1 MTSAPGPERAA
12 GVRPRLV
19 LMGEFSSGK
28 STLANILLG
37 GPFLPMQ
44 VTATRLPPV
53 FVTYGAPSVLAVGQG
68 GETLAMDPSDLGA
81 LASGGFSALH
91 VTLQAELLQ
100 LCDLVDLP
108 GISDPNLPEG
118 SWDGIL
124 GAADIVLWCTHA
136 TQAWRQSEAAMWD
149 RLRGATS
156 GRNLLLV
163 TQIDKLQAPRDRDR
177 VLTRVAGE
185 TAGRFAAV
193 HPVALLQALHAGQDE
208 TMWRESG
215 VQGLIE
221 GLVEMLLAQEGAAL
235 PPASPAPSPASPGA
249 PPARAP
255 VRPLRVQRPAPV
267 SDADIPAGRAGRV

>member
-1 MTSAPGPERAA
+1 MTPPPGPDRTAVA
-12 GVRPRLV
+12 RPRLV

-53 FVTYGAPSVLAVGQG
+53 FVSYGAPSVLAVGPG
-68 GETLAMDPSDLGA
+68 GETRAMDPSDLGA
-81 LASGGFSALH
+81 LASGGFTALH

-124 GAADIVLWCTHA
+124 GGADIVLWCTHA

-163 TQIDKLQAPRDRDR
+163 TQIDKLQTPRDRDR
-177 VLTRVAGE
+177 VLARVASE

-208 TMWRESG
+208 ARWRDSG

-221 GLVEMLLAQEGAAL
+221 GVIEMLLAQEGAAT
-235 PPASPAPSPASPGA
+235 PPGAAVPAPPGA
-249 PPARAP
+249 GAARAP
-255 VRPLRVQRPAPV
+255 VRPLRVQRPA
-267 SDADIPAGRAGRV
+267 SASGADIPAGRSGRA

>member
-1 MTSAPGPERAA
+1 MTPPPGPDRAA
-12 GVRPRLV
+12 GARPRLV

-53 FVTYGAPSVLAVGQG
+53 YVSYGAPSALAVGQG
-68 GETLAMDPSDLGA
+68 GETRAIDPFDLGA
-81 LASGGFSALH
+81 PWWGGVSALH

-108 GISDPNLPEG
+108 GISDPDLPEG
-118 SWDGIL
+118 AWDGIL
-124 GAADIVLWCTHA
+124 GGADIVLWCTHA
-136 TQAWRQSEAAMWD
+136 TQAWRQSEAAMWE

-156 GRNLLLV
+156 GRDVLVV
-163 TQIDKLQAPRDRDR
+163 TQIDKLQAPRDRAR
-177 VLTRVAGE
+177 VLARVAAE

-193 HPVALLQALHAGQDE
+193 HPVALLQALGAGGDE
-208 TMWRESG
+208 ALWRASG

-221 GLVEMLLAQEGAAL
+221 GLIETLLAQEPA
-235 PPASPAPSPASPGA
+235 PPAPVAAAPAPG
-249 PPARAP
+249 PARAP
-255 VRPLRVQRPAPV
+255 VRPVRVQRPVAASGAAVP
-267 SDADIPAGRAGRV
+267 ADREGRA

>member
-1 MTSAPGPERAA
+1 MTPPPGPDRAA
-12 GVRPRLV
+12 GARPRLV

-53 FVTYGAPSVLAVGQG
+53 FVSYGAPSVLAVGQG
-68 GETLAMDPSDLGA
+68 GETRAMDPSDLGA
-81 LASGGFSALH
+81 LVLGGYSALH

-108 GISDPNLPEG
+108 GISDPDLAEG

-124 GAADIVLWCTHA
+124 GEADIVLWCTHA

-156 GRNLLLV
+156 GRDLLVV
-163 TQIDKLQAPRDRDR
+163 TQIDKLQALRDRER
-177 VLTRVAGE
+177 VLARLAGE

-193 HPVALLQALHAGQDE
+193 HPVALLQALSAGQDE
-208 TMWRESG
+208 ALWRASG

-221 GLVEMLLAQEGAAL
+221 GVIETLLAQECAPT
-235 PPASPAPSPASPGA
+235 PPAAA
-249 PPARAP
+249 PPVGGPSRAP
-255 VRPLRVQRPAPV
+255 VRPARVQRPVAV
-267 SDADIPAGRAGRV
+267 SGAAAVPADRAGRA